1 MGWLSVL
8 ATEVFVIINYAELCA
23 SMVSVIVQELQVF
36 LLLAWHTSFLSP
48 QCGSVHEGQF
58 GNHLSGACAHTGISI
73 TF

>member
-36 LLLAWHTSFLSP
+36 LLLGIPLFFPHNVEVYMKDSLVTIFQVHVHT
-48 QCGSVHEGQF
+48 QV
-58 GNHLSGACAHTGISI
+58 
-73 TF
+73 